1 MLHIDVVLNLIFS
14 LWRTEGVMRQLP
26 DAYEGELSPM
36 VTYTDLFSFIIMLC
50 AVITLV
56 YTQRKK

>member
-26 DAYEGELSPM
+26 DAYEGSCRQWLHILI
-36 VTYTDLFSFIIMLC
+36 YFLL
-50 AVITLV
+50 
-56 YTQRKK
+56 